1 MPTAV
6 EVTLDD
12 RWFLAIPAEN
22 EIESWVTRATTEL
35 QIDPERQGDPQ
46 AVAADLRNFA
56 ELADEDAVANLLF
69 CPDGLPGRAIVS
81 VYAAPTDLA
90 SLDDLFDEAPA
101 SIPRQVLPFGDMDVA
116 QARILSTVQQL
127 PEGGVLG
134 ILQLQRLIDGHL
146 IEAIVAS
153 PSLHHLGA
161 GLSLFT
167 ELTAR
172 VTLVDA
178 ASTEGSPLGQSA

>member
-12 RWFLAIPAEN
+12 RWFLAIPAAS
-22 EIESWVTRATTEL
+22 EIERWAAHSTSEL
-35 QIDPERQGDPQ
+35 LIDPERQDDPQ
-46 AVAADLRNFA
+46 AVAADLRGFA

-101 SIPRQVLPFGDMDVA
+101 SIPRQVLPFGEMDA
-116 QARILSTVQQL
+116 SQARIISTIQQL

-134 ILQLQRLIDGHL
+134 ILQLQRLVDGHL
-146 IEAIVAS
+146 VEAIVAS
-153 PSLHHLGA
+153 PSLNHLGA
-161 GLSLFT
+161 GLPLFT

-172 VTLVDA
+172 VALVDT